1 MTDWDQMV
9 ENIHRAMLAVEDAHQ
24 TAQEL
29 RANPN
34 GEALA
39 AFQAQMKEL
48 IERLTRLQAALE
60 HESEYEIDELAD
72 RLAEWMNGKPVPYR
86 RTEKI

>member
-1 MTDWDQMV
+1 MTDWDQMI
-9 ENIHRAMLAVEDAHQ
+9 ENIHNAMQAVEDAHK
-24 TAQEL
+24 TTQEL

-39 AFQAQMKEL
+39 AFQAQMKAV
-48 IERLTRLQAALE
+48 IERLTRLQNALE

-72 RLAEWMNGKPVPYR
+72 RLAETMSGKPVPYR
-86 RTEKI
+86 KTQKV